1 MRISDWSS
9 DVCSADRADGVGSG
23 NLRPMPG
30 LLFLP
35 RRVFASRDQLPRL
48 IATPARLNQA
58 DFGIGADAQLLLPAI
73 DTVFQ
78 PPEFAAGRLDK
89 QEQPERVT
97 QLVGLGPGLR
107 IPDCGIGERHN
118 GGHFPR
124 AFRTGPHSGPQ
135 IGRLHA
141 NTRERWWLDMPQ
153 DIAIFRGL

>member
-1 MRISDWSS
+1 MVYCSCLFFFKQKTAYEMRISDWSS
-9 DVCSADRADGVGSG
+9 DVCSSDLVGSG

-73 DTVFQ
+73 DTGFQ
-78 PPEFAAGRLDK
+78 PPEFAAGRPAK
-89 QEQPERVT
+89 QEQPARVT

-107 IPDCGIGERHN
+107 K
-118 GGHFPR
+118 
-124 AFRTGPHSGPQ
+124 
-135 IGRLHA
+135 IGRA
-141 NTRERWWLDMPQ
+141 SCRERVVSYV
-153 DIAIFRGL
+153 